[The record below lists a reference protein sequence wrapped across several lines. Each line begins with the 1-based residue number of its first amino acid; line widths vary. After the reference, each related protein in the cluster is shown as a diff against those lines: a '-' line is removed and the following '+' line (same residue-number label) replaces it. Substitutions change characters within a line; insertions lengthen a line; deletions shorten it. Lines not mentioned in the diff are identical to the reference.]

1 MRERRR
7 GREKR
12 QGDGAG
18 RRGGEKR
25 GGRDKGIGEIR
36 EGKD

>member
-1 MRERRR
+1 MGR
-7 GREKR
+7 GKM
-12 QGDGAG
+12 GG

-36 EGKD
+36 EGKG

>member
-18 RRGGEKR
+18 RRGGEKGQGRR
-25 GGRDKGIGEIR
+25 GR
-36 EGKD
+36 